1 MVLIATTR
9 FNMDTWNENSTY
21 RKKKDFTGCI
31 YGCPKRVASTIP
43 IKAGVAILEM
53 NNSNNKIMGIG
64 LIVNYLRVDKSYRIY
79 EDGNYNRYVYLSK
92 YRIDRSELKSN
103 EEPLIS
109 YLEKIVFYG
118 KTHLKRG
125 QGITLV
131 PDKKVKNFIYEE
143 IPLEEF
149 IMEMFRRRYN

>member
-1 MVLIATTR
+1 MVLIGTTR
-9 FNMDTWNENSTY
+9 FNMDTWSENSTY
-21 RKKKDFTGCI
+21 RAKKDFNGCI
-31 YGCPKRVASTIP
+31 YGCPKRIACTVP
-43 IKAGVAILEM
+43 VNAGVAILEM
-53 NNSNNKIMGIG
+53 NNTTNKIMGIG

-79 EDGNYNRYVYLSK
+79 DDGNYNRYVYLSK
-92 YRIDRSELKSN
+92 YRIDRSDLKSN
-103 EEPLIS
+103 EEALLS
-109 YLEKIVFYG
+109 YLERIVFYS

-131 PDKKVKNFIYEE
+131 PDKKIKNFTYEQ